1 MFSLGRIF
9 RIQIAIQN
17 QKPVE
22 KTGGFEW
29 WTNSCFAAAAA
40 ADVSVIYLVLHSNFG
55 CLRSLAVGTSGFRS
69 DKLPLRLE
77 RASIDPK
84 SILPR
89 HTTMQIEFMYFLLF
103 FFFSFYFLES
113 RRVGRLIFT
122 HEQLVLLMDVHFVVN
137 EFRFVCLNLMIS
149 FIEDDFI
156 QKEENNYLVY
166 KMEKY
171 SNWS

>member
-1 MFSLGRIF
+1 M
-9 RIQIAIQN
+9 
-17 QKPVE
+17 
-22 KTGGFEW
+22 
-29 WTNSCFAAAAA
+29 
-40 ADVSVIYLVLHSNFG
+40 IYLVLHSNFG

-89 HTTMQIEFMYFLLF
+89 HTTMQIEFMYFLF
-103 FFFSFYFLES
+103 FFLEL

-122 HEQLVLLMDVHFVVN
+122 HKQLVLLMDVHFMAN

-149 FIEDDFI
+149 FIEDEFI
-156 QKEENNYLVY
+156 QKEEDNYFVY

-171 SNWS
+171 SNWSWK

>member
-1 MFSLGRIF
+1 M
-9 RIQIAIQN
+9 
-17 QKPVE
+17 
-22 KTGGFEW
+22 
-29 WTNSCFAAAAA
+29 
-40 ADVSVIYLVLHSNFG
+40 IYLVLHSNFG

-89 HTTMQIEFMYFLLF
+89 HTTMQIEFMYFLF
-103 FFFSFYFLES
+103 FFLEL

-122 HEQLVLLMDVHFVVN
+122 HKQLVLLMDVHFMAN

-149 FIEDDFI
+149 FIEDEFI
-156 QKEENNYLVY
+156 QKEEDNYFVY